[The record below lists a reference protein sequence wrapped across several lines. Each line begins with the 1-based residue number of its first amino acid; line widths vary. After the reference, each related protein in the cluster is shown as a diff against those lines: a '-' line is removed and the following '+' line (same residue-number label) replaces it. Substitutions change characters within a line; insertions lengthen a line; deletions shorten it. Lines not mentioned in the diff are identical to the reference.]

1 MGWNDH
7 IDSELSAAL
16 QELITNGFVFEG
28 GTPFDV
34 SQKVI
39 DYGKASL
46 TPAELQTFDEEIV
59 PALIALDASKSE
71 AAADAV
77 GRPPIAYVRQTE
89 SKSD

>member
-1 MGWNDH
+1 MGLKDH

-28 GTPFDV
+28 GAPFDV

-39 DYGKASL
+39 DHGKASL
-46 TPAELQTFDEEIV
+46 TPTELRMFAEEIV

-71 AAADAV
+71 AVADAV
-77 GRPPIAYVRQTE
+77 GRPPLASARQPE